1 MLALYLLIGFFF
13 LIFVPF
19 VVGLLRKQMH
29 RCPKCMNE
37 IREES
42 VFESLN
48 DNILEISLCQFGIL
62 VKRRTLLKGL
72 LLITAVLFCWYF
84 WQQYGS
90 SEI

>member
-1 MLALYLLIGFFF
+1 
-13 LIFVPF
+13 
-19 VVGLLRKQMH
+19 
-29 RCPKCMNE
+29 MNE

-72 LLITAVLFCWYF
+72 LLMIATLACWYI

>member
-1 MLALYLLIGFFF
+1 
-13 LIFVPF
+13 
-19 VVGLLRKQMH
+19 
-29 RCPKCMNE
+29 MNE

-48 DNILEISLCQFGIL
+48 DNILEISLWQFGIL
-62 VKRRTLLKGL
+62 VKRRTLMKGL
-72 LLITAVLFCWYF
+72 LLITACLACWYF